1 MNTPMSPNKPQ
12 VLYRC
17 SLLLLLFAFFA
28 CGGSS
33 APAAERVQS
42 SEGAPSP
49 HRARNVILFIA
60 DGTGIPTLNA
70 ASIHGYGEPQ
80 KLFVYQLPQ
89 IGLSECSAADD
100 WVNDSAAGMTAIV
113 TGTRTNNGVISQ
125 GPESVRGET
134 DGAPLKTI
142 LEYAEERGLATGVVS
157 NSPMADATPA
167 ACYAHAND
175 RDKTGEIFAQILSPR
190 FGDGVDVVIGPG
202 REPILEG
209 TQALGIDLAGG
220 LRSAGYTYVES
231 QDDLGNAA
239 ETASRVV
246 ALYGE
251 DQDFDL
257 AVSAERALDILSRN
271 GQGFFLMIES
281 NNHSTNVEATLD
293 NAVRM
298 DQIVRSTVAR
308 MENTETLVLFTAD
321 HSYGLK
327 LPSGPI
333 GKPVVDY
340 VEVDDTHTGEEVLVA
355 ATGPGSEQVRGAFLN
370 TRLFFIM
377 KNAFGW

>member
-1 MNTPMSPNKPQ
+1 
-12 VLYRC
+12 
-17 SLLLLLFAFFA
+17 
-28 CGGSS
+28 
-33 APAAERVQS
+33 
-42 SEGAPSP
+42 
-49 HRARNVILFIA
+49 VILFIA

-125 GPESVRGET
+125 GPEAVRGET

-175 RDKTGEIFAQILSPR
+175 RNKTGEIFAQILSPR

-202 REPILEG
+202 RVPILEG
-209 TQALGIDLAGG
+209 TQELGIDLAGG
-220 LRSAGYTYVES
+220 LRSAGYAFVES
-231 QDDLGNAA
+231 EADLEKAA

-251 DQDFDL
+251 DQEYDL
-257 AVSAERALDILSRN
+257 AVSATRALDILSRN

-281 NNHSTNVEATLD
+281 NNHSTNVKATLD

-298 DQIVRSTVAR
+298 DQIVRTTVER
-308 MENTETLVLFTAD
+308 MKNTETLVLFTAD

-327 LPSGPI
+327 LPSGPT

-377 KNAFGW
+377 KNAYGW